1 MEQVLDKNFLASLE
15 RSINIERLRGCY
27 GLGKC
32 ELDYG
37 CMEGEL
43 DENDSSRAGRVR
55 AGHDQEEAQ
64 NCRGYASIP
73 PQW

>member
-43 DENDSSRAGRVR
+43 DEMTQVELAV
-55 AGHDQEEAQ
+55 
-64 NCRGYASIP
+64 
-73 PQW
+73 